1 MSATLLTKLL
11 EAGTPPELV
20 GEVAMALARAEAA
33 QEILEKRRAKDRER
47 KAIPRNSTESEE
59 SVEIHDKGSPEVPP
73 PAPPLPKPS
82 KTSPLSPPK
91 IEEDRVD
98 PEDVLEAWNVM
109 AEDAGLPKAKMT
121 PERRR
126 KLNTFVKRHPVDDIT
141 EAIWAVPK
149 SRFLCGENDRGWKAN
164 IDFFLQPS
172 SFTKIQERSFA

>member
-1 MSATLLTKLL
+1 M
-11 EAGTPPELV
+11 E
-20 GEVAMALARAEAA
+20 LARSEAA
-33 QEILEKRRAKDRER
+33 KEILEKRRAKDRKR
-47 KAIPRNSTESEE
+47 KAVPRNSTESEE
-59 SVEIHDKGSPEVPP
+59 SAEFHDKGSLEVSPLE
-73 PAPPLPKPS
+73 PPLPKPS
-82 KTSPLSPPK
+82 KTSPYIPPK
-91 IEEDRVD
+91 NDDRVE

>member
-1 MSATLLTKLL
+1 MSAALLEKLL
-11 EAGTPPELV
+11 NAGTPVALV
-20 GEVAMALARAEAA
+20 AEVAAELARAQAA
-33 QEILEKRRAKDRER
+33 QELLEERRAKDRQR
-47 KAIPRNSTESEE
+47 KRVPRNSTESTE
-59 SVEIHDKGSPEVPP
+59 SAEFHDKGSLEVSPPE
-73 PAPPLPKPS
+73 PPLPEPS
-82 KTSPLSPPK
+82 KISPLSPPK